1 MKVKKRQVF
10 NEPGHGHELTFSTY
24 RRIKVFNDPECARIF
39 LETLDRARQQLGF
52 QIHAYV
58 VMPEHVHVL
67 ILPPEG
73 YDVSKILHRIKQPSS
88 MKMLTWLRRTN
99 PRMADQL
106 RVRVKGDRLENRLW
120 QQGGGCDRNVY
131 NIKVA
136 QFMIDYIHMNPVR
149 RKLCENPRDWPWS
162 SAPAYEEL
170 ETFIKVDFP
179 QL

>member
-1 MKVKKRQVF
+1 MRAKRRQVF

-39 LETLDRARQQLGF
+39 LASLDRAREVLGF
-52 QIHAYV
+52 QILAYV

-88 MKMLTWLRRTN
+88 MKMMVHLRRAN
-99 PRMADQL
+99 PRMAEQL
-106 RVRVKGDRLENRLW
+106 RVRVKGDRFENRLW

-136 QFMIDYIHMNPVR
+136 RLMIDYIHNNPVR
-149 RKLCENPRDWPWS
+149 RGLCVNAVDWPYS
-162 SAPAYEEL
+162 SAPAYEGL
-170 ETFIKVDFP
+170 AVPVQVDFP
-179 QL
+179 LL